1 MFKKSV
7 FRLVDLIAV
16 ASVDKGNVAVIVHV
30 PADTVDGVA
39 AIGIGRRANVCVLHQ
54 CIQARIVFHHRLK
67 HVGTSGLTC
76 PTIAEHQS
84 RRLVVVVPLNHQSG
98 FVFALSGPVL
108 DHVEGEIRITRHVVG
123 SCPLPI

>member
-16 ASVDKGNVAVIVHV
+16 ASVDKGNVAVI
-30 PADTVDGVA
+30 VDGVA